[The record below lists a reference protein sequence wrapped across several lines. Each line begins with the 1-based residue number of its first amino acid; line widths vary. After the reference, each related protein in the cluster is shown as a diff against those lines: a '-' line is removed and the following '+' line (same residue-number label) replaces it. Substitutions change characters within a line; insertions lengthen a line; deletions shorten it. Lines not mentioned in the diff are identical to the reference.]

1 MKKLIFIIVLLIPVS
16 IQAQTEDLSR
26 EIAEFTGGYY
36 IGELEQGTHFVEGAK
51 YHDHHSLIASI
62 NDMIRSYSDLSFA
75 IYWEAH
81 KEYEDIIYSGI
92 VWGDINQ
99 PGADAY
105 LIFVRK
111 ESNRIAVIEVKD

>member
-1 MKKLIFIIVLLIPVS
+1 MKKLLIIILLLIPVS

-62 NDMIRSYSDLSFA
+62 NDMVRSYSDLSFGV
-75 IYWEAH
+75 YWEAH
-81 KEYEDIIYSGI
+81 QEYEDVLYSGI
-92 VWGDINQ
+92 VWGDMDK
-99 PGADAY
+99 PDTDAY
-105 LIFVRK
+105 LIFIRK
-111 ESNRIAVIEVKD
+111 QSNRIAIIEVKD